1 MSDFLP
7 RSSEDLDLSFPPSL
21 QHVSASSI
29 NMALRCEEQ
38 FRQVYV
44 LGKRQPP
51 NLAMLAGRAD
61 HKAIEVSM
69 LQKIDSGR
77 DLPVQDVRNTF
88 LEALEGAVSDSGGI
102 NEVDQGSD
110 DYDLIRRSGQDVVA
124 GYHRLVSPTIQ
135 PVEVEKEFRH
145 QLEGLPVEILGY
157 VDLLALTNP
166 APSASFFAD
175 DDMQTY
181 HRIIDRKRSKRAS
194 REPSVD
200 WKLQAGIYQLEYPFD
215 HHWHVSVTKK
225 TPEYQTEFVQ
235 KPIER
240 KITERRVRDAVTK
253 IGFLYQ
259 RYGPDEEWPVTGKSH
274 AWACSY
280 CGFRDTCW
288 GWAN

>member
-69 LQKIDSGR
+69 QQKILSGV
-77 DLPVQDVRNTF
+77 DLPVQDVRNGF
-88 LEALEGAVSDSGGI
+88 LEAIEDAVSGVGGI
-102 NEVDQGSD
+102 SEVQLGSD
-110 DYDLIRRSGQDVVA
+110 DYDAVRRVGQDVV
-124 GYHRLVSPTIQ
+124 GNYHRLVSPTIQ
-135 PVEVEKEFRH
+135 PIEVEKEFRH

-157 VDLLALTNP
+157 VDLIAEDPNRIDILVPPLI
-166 APSASFFAD
+166 
-175 DDMQTY
+175 QTEF
-181 HRIIDRKRSKRAS
+181 RIIDRKRSKRAS

-200 WKLQAGIYQLEYPFD
+200 WKLQAGIYQLEYPYD
-215 HHWHVSVTKK
+215 HHWHVSVVKK
-225 TPEYQTEFVQ
+225 TPEYQTDFIQ
-235 KPIER
+235 QPTER

-253 IGFLYQ
+253 IGFLYMK
-259 RYGPDEEWPVTGKSH
+259 YGPDEEWPVTGKSH
-274 AWACSY
+274 AWACGY

-288 GWAN
+288 GWAD